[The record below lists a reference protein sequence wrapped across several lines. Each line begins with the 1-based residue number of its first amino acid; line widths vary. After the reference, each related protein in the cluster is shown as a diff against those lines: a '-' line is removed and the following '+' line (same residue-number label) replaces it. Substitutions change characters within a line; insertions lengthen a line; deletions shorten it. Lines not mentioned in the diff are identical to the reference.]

1 MNLNLLHIERSI
13 SAFESHHVRS
23 LKTPSRLIEEVD
35 VLPPPPPLVPKS
47 AVRIHV
53 SVRNMPLSP
62 QLPLSSVAPGTSPR
76 MSADKRRVVRPVMRV
91 PPLQSGSR
99 CVAEVTP
106 TPPRVHAL
114 TQPVTPAI
122 LRQLVNARMA
132 PIPPTL
138 RDTNKAIQSDF
149 HKVRLYSLALNLYL
163 SFLPSN

>member
-1 MNLNLLHIERSI
+1 MNLNLLHIERNI

-35 VLPPPPPLVPKS
+35 ALPPPPPLVPKS

-91 PPLQSGSR
+91 PPLQSGSSGE
-99 CVAEVTP
+99 VAS
-106 TPPRVHAL
+106 PRVHAL

-122 LRQLVNARMA
+122 LRQLVNARTA
-132 PIPPTL
+132 PVPPTL
-138 RDTNKAIQSDF
+138 RDKNKVEAVIQSDF
-149 HKVRLYSLALNLYL
+149 HKVRIYSNV
-163 SFLPSN
+163 SP